1 MVRKEPGVCLFI
13 GQDAFA
19 KDRAFARV
27 KADFLRKDTQEFNLD
42 ILYGKDLALKIL
54 QETLAQLPLSSQKRI
69 VVIKNTP
76 ALRKEIKD
84 FLCAYVKNP
93 HPHILLVLDALRY
106 EPADKF
112 LGYILKYSQVFR
124 FREERTTTVFDL
136 SRQLELKKADSSL
149 RLLHRLLQ
157 DGKKPELILG
167 GLRYNWEKKNLTPQ
181 QLKEKVKFLLR
192 CELEIKRGRLK
203 PSFALEKLVVGLCY
217 LKNTF
222 S

>member
-1 MVRKEPGVCLFI
+1 MVREKPGVCLFI

-19 KDRAFARV
+19 KDTAFAKL

-54 QETLAQLPLSSQKRI
+54 QETLAQLPLPSQKRI
-69 VVIKNTP
+69 VVIKNTQG
-76 ALRKEIKD
+76 LRKEIKD

-93 HPHILLVLDALRY
+93 HPHILLVLDAARY
-106 EPADKF
+106 DPADEF

-124 FREERTTTVFDL
+124 FREERPTTVFEL

-157 DGKKPELILG
+157 AGEKPELILG
-167 GLRYNWEKKNLTPQ
+167 KLRYNWEKKNLTSQ
-181 QLKEKVKFLLR
+181 QLKEKLKFLLR

-203 PSFALEKLVVGLCY
+203 PSFALEKLVVSLCY